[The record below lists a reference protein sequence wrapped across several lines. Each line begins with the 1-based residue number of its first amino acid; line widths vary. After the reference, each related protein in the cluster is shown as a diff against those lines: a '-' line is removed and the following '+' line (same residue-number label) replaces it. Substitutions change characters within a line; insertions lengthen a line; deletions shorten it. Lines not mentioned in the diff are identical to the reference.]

1 MKEEIIRERGQRVQQ
16 RKKTPFKKHPRTA
29 KKSVA
34 VRANLHFSSQVEWK
48 WAMHQPFGLGRGMA
62 ESLFSQE
69 MRGKPGFSAH
79 HDTV

>member
-48 WAMHQPFGLGRGMA
+48 
-62 ESLFSQE
+62 
-69 MRGKPGFSAH
+69 
-79 HDTV
+79 